1 MFTLSS
7 VINTVE
13 MSRGGKGRMDRGEV
27 EVEQGRLEGFLRA
40 GRELGVEGL
49 QAAAGNTRRPSSTST
64 KDNSPGKTDD
74 NVTNTE
80 EEQSSEEET
89 VEESVN

>member
-1 MFTLSS
+1 MLDF
-7 VINTVE
+7 
-13 MSRGGKGRMDRGEV
+13 MYRGEV

-40 GRELGVEGL
+40 GRERGVEAL

-64 KDNSPGKTDD
+64 KDNSTGETDV

-89 VEESVN
+89 VEESVNWEPEEVAAW

>member
-1 MFTLSS
+1 
-7 VINTVE
+7 
-13 MSRGGKGRMDRGEV
+13 MDFMYRGEV

-40 GRELGVEGL
+40 GRELGVEDL

-89 VEESVN
+89 VEESVNWEPEEVAAW